1 MALQLVRACR
11 TRDSCEL
18 QTNCGGRC
26 MLHHAPA
33 CALQTHIHAQTGN
46 LQVLQLLGTALAD
59 QALELCFAL
68 LLSACQG
75 D

>member
-1 MALQLVRACR
+1 
-11 TRDSCEL
+11 
-18 QTNCGGRC
+18 